1 MYVVSTRS
9 VLKFRCVFKYKLIG
23 CYRICKLFEFV
34 CCVLIISV
42 FFLLYCRRRILSL
55 SPLPQMIRLVSAS

>member
-42 FFLLYCRRRILSL
+42 FFFALLSTKDTLI
-55 SPLPQMIRLVSAS
+55 ITTSADD